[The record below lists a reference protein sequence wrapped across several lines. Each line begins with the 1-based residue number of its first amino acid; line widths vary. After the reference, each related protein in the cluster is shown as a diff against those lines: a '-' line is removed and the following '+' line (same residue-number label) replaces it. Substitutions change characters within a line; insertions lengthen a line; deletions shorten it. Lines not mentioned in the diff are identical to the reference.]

1 MRSCASTLLLVFALL
16 ACSVADAAE
25 TQPYKVNLVSVGNN
39 KIDDTLKETSDLRSL
54 RSAPVS
60 PFGLIARAHADMDR
74 LKTVLESFGY
84 YESVVTIKINGMDLS
99 APGLGAALTALP
111 KGTNANVEV
120 SFNLGT
126 LYQLRRIDIEGEVPE
141 SINARAVLG
150 LTTGQP
156 AVAAN
161 VLAASARL
169 QSTLQEQGYAFAK
182 VPPPVAYEAAD
193 APVLDLTFHVEA
205 GQKVTIGE
213 VRIEGLRRTHEQVV
227 RRRLTLQTGDLYR
240 PSAIDRARHDL
251 LALNVFGQVSVQIG
265 TEADAA
271 GGVPVTF
278 VIRERPRHAVSLRAE
293 YSSDLGGSGG
303 ATWTDRNVLGNA
315 DQLSFA
321 ASVINLGGSSTTGI
335 GYDINTK
342 YLIPDFLQRNQ
353 SLQVTV
359 AAIKQHL
366 EAYDQT
372 SKSVGFS
379 VTRKLSNV
387 WSISMGVTAS
397 DETISQIVSATTDAN
412 GQVVED
418 RETFFYTLVA
428 VPVALSYDS
437 TNLVAPLDD
446 PVHGIRGS
454 LSVTPTLAIGHPNS
468 TFIITQLRAAA
479 FFDLAELLS
488 TAPGRSVLAARALLG
503 KAQGASQLSLPP
515 DQRFYAGGSATI
527 RGFAYQSVGPKFPGT
542 DNPTGGTAISAVG
555 LEFRQRL
562 FTTWGVAA
570 FIDAGQTS
578 DTLRL
583 IPNNLQAGAG
593 VGVRYYTPIGP
604 LRFDVAVPINP
615 TPGES
620 SVQGRYQVYI
630 GLGQAF

>member
-84 YESVVTIKINGMDLS
+84 YESVVTIKINGMELS

-141 SINARAVLG
+141 SINAPAVLG

-213 VRIEGLRRTHEQVV
+213 VRIEGLRRTHERVV

-342 YLIPDFLQRNQ
+342 YLIPDFLQRDQ

-397 DETISQIVSATTDAN
+397 DETISQIVSVTTDAN

-488 TAPGRSVLAARALLG
+488 TAPGGSVLAARALLG

>member
-1 MRSCASTLLLVFALL
+1 MRSCAATLLLVFALL

-84 YESVVTIKINGMDLS
+84 YESVVTIKINGMELS

-141 SINARAVLG
+141 SINAPAVLG

-213 VRIEGLRRTHEQVV
+213 VRIEGLRRTHERVV

-342 YLIPDFLQRNQ
+342 YLIPDFLQRDQ

-397 DETISQIVSATTDAN
+397 DETISQIVSVTTDAN

-488 TAPGRSVLAARALLG
+488 TAPGGSVLAARALLG

>member
-141 SINARAVLG
+141 SINAPAVLG

-488 TAPGRSVLAARALLG
+488 TAPGGSVLAARALLG

-620 SVQGRYQVYI
+620 SAQGRYQVYI

>member
-428 VPVALSYDS
+428 VPVVLSYDS

-488 TAPGRSVLAARALLG
+488 TPSGRSVLAARALLG

-620 SVQGRYQVYI
+620 SAQGRYQVYI

>member
-84 YESVVTIKINGMDLS
+84 YESVVTIKINGMELS
-99 APGLGAALTALP
+99 APGLGAALTVLP

-488 TAPGRSVLAARALLG
+488 TPSGRSVLAARALLG